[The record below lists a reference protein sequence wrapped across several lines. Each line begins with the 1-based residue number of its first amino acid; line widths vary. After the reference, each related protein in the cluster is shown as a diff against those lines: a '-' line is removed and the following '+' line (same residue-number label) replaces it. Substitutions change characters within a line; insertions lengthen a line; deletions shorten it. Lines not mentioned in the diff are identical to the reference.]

1 MKIWLIR
8 HGAEDG
14 SVRGGWSE
22 TPLTAE
28 GRAQS
33 LTAAERLAAEPDA
46 YIARIFSSDLL
57 RAAQTARIISDRL
70 SVPVTYL
77 SQFREV
83 NNGVLAGMANERA
96 DREYPGLYW
105 RTLAFDEHYPG
116 GESPHEFY
124 DRISAAWG
132 DLVTSVRGSG
142 KDAALVTHG
151 GVINVIMHI
160 VDGMP
165 YSNQTPSFC
174 IGNAEYTAVEV

>member
-46 YIARIFSSDLL
+46 DIARIFSSDLL

-83 NNGVLAGMANERA
+83 NNGVLAGMANEMA

-160 VDGMP
+160 VDGAP